1 MNATTKIEYKGKFIT
16 KSDIAKMGNL
26 PWYLVDQRLK
36 YGWDVDKIIN
46 TPIRKLKRTRRIAK
60 ETCDP
65 KTAEECLHCK
75 RNVCIYDEDFY
86 GKENECGENDTEVQD
101 SEGHNTN

>member
-1 MNATTKIEYKGKFIT
+1 MVKVLAVKMNATTKIEYKGKFIT

-36 YGWDVDKIIN
+36 YGWSVDKIIK
-46 TPIRKLKRTRRIAK
+46 TPIRQLKRTRRIAK

-65 KTAEECLHCK
+65 KSAEDCLHCK
-75 RNVCIYDEDFY
+75 RKVCIYDEDFY
-86 GKENECGENDTEVQD
+86 EHDKDDN
-101 SEGHNTN
+101 